1 MSEETQKERNP
12 ISSGTE
18 KGGLTP
24 GGLPLPVRH
33 FFGWAAAVTI
43 VLSLPLW
50 GLARYSFSEDLFSHL
65 FLIPVISGY
74 LIYVRRAEFVPCF
87 SRSVGATTALLGTA
101 LLLLGLWLKL
111 ARSTPALP
119 PNDVLAPLAAAY
131 LSLLAGG
138 ACWFLGWHYLRQMVF
153 PVAFLVFFIPLPTVV
168 VDGLE
173 WFFQHASAHAAHAFF
188 WITGT
193 PFSRFG
199 LVFQLPG
206 IPIQVAKECSGVRST
221 LVLFIT
227 SVLAA
232 HWFLRTTWRR
242 TVLVLLVVPLGI
254 LRNGFRILVLGLL
267 CVHIDPDMIHSW
279 IHHQGGPVFF
289 VLSLIPFLAVV
300 VWLRKTE
307 QRLASPAERG
317 AAAPPRQVTGDG
329 K

>member
-1 MSEETQKERNP
+1 MSEGNQPERKP
-12 ISSGTE
+12 GSAGTD
-18 KGGLTP
+18 KGDQTI
-24 GGLPLPVRH
+24 GGLPLPVRR

-43 VLSLPLW
+43 LLSLPLW

-87 SRSVGATTALLGTA
+87 SRSVGASAALLGAA
-101 LLLLGLWLKL
+101 LLSLGLWVKL
-111 ARSTPALP
+111 GRSSPALP
-119 PNDVLAPLAAAY
+119 PNDVLAPLAAGY
-131 LSLLAGG
+131 LSLLASG
-138 ACWFLGWHYLRQMVF
+138 ACWLLGWRYLRQMLF
-153 PVAFLVFFIPLPTVV
+153 PVAFLLFFIPLPTVV

-193 PFSRFG
+193 PFSRFD

-242 TVLVLLVVPLGI
+242 AALVLFVVPLGI

-300 VWLRKTE
+300 LWLRKTE
-307 QRLASPAERG
+307 QRPANTAKG
-317 AAAPPRQVTGDG
+317 QAAAPPGR
-329 K
+329 